1 MRYEQVGS
9 QNTSATS
16 YNDNP
21 RASAIRLWI
30 PLVALLLVYL
40 PALMDLVADWYHDDN
55 YSHGFLIPL
64 VSGFLLWRKRDQLT
78 AAPKAIDNRGLA
90 LIVLGM
96 IMFVLANGAAEYFTA
111 RLSLVLTLFGLVWY
125 LLGRQVVR
133 LTLFEIALLLFMIPI
148 PYVVYYAA
156 TFPMQLLASKIT
168 VSGLNLLGAGAIR
181 QGNVIVL
188 AGQSLEVAEA
198 CSGIRSLMSLLAL
211 GFIWAH
217 LSQTRLAPKVL
228 LFLSVIPIAVIA
240 NSARVLVT
248 SVLAYA
254 VTPEV
259 TVEPWHSLMGL
270 VTFAVAMLMLLVLS
284 AIFRRVW
291 P

>member
-1 MRYEQVGS
+1 MRLG
-9 QNTSATS
+9 
-16 YNDNP
+16 
-21 RASAIRLWI
+21 I
-30 PLVALLLVYL
+30 PLTLLVAAHL
-40 PALMDLVADWYHDDN
+40 PALVDLVADWYHDDN

-64 VSGFLLWRKRDQLT
+64 VSGLLLWRKRERLA
-78 AAPKAIDNRGLA
+78 AAPIMTDSRGLA
-90 LIVLGM
+90 VIVFGM
-96 IMFVLANGAAEYFTA
+96 LVFILANGAAEYFTL
-111 RLSLVLTLFGLVWY
+111 RLSFVVTLFGLVWY
-125 LLGRQVVR
+125 LSGPQVVR
-133 LTLFEIALLLFMIPI
+133 LTAFEIALLLFMIPI

-168 VSGLNLLGAGAIR
+168 VTALNILGAGAIR
-181 QGNVIVL
+181 QGNVIIL

-217 LSQTRLAPKVL
+217 LSQPRLAPKVV
-228 LFLSVIPIAVIA
+228 LFLSVIPIAVVA

-270 VTFAVAMLMLLVLS
+270 VTFAVAMFMLLILSTVL
-284 AIFRRVW
+284 RRVW